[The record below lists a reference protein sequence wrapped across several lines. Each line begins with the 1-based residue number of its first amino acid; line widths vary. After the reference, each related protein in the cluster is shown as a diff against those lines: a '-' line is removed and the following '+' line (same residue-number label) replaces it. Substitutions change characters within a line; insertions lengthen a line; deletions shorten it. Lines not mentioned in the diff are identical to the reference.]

1 MNRCRHKSYSEQV
14 KLRVRILW
22 IIFAGMLT
30 YMVIVGMIG
39 LGDSRKMTRLAT
51 AVSRIIFF
59 GGMGVVIAKIVR
71 SNKMLA
77 NQRLLWEEEKRKKEE

>member
-22 IIFAGMLT
+22 IIFAGMLA

-39 LGDSRKMTRLAT
+39 LGDSRKMTRLERQSAELSFS
-51 AVSRIIFF
+51 AVW
-59 GGMGVVIAKIVR
+59 A
-71 SNKMLA
+71 
-77 NQRLLWEEEKRKKEE
+77 